1 MEVWEYNHW
10 VAYFMLQ
17 KDEQENKPKNNKD
30 KKWQHITEKKE

>member
-17 KDEQENKPKNNKD
+17 KDEQEKSTPKGKY
-30 KKWQHITEKKE
+30 